1 MPFKDKSKENEYKR
15 KYWAARP
22 AQRKA
27 IRDRWAAKHH
37 DEILAYQREY
47 TKRPEVKERRRKQ
60 YLEHREEY
68 LLNAKRNRLMKRYE
82 QKSVMSTWKRRK
94 AGRDYARRKRL
105 GIVIE
110 MVQGSYFWKAGKI
123 SNGPF
128 DYRKDA
134 IKDAERAFL

>member
-1 MPFKDKSKENEYKR
+1 MPFKDKAKENEYKR
-15 KYWAARP
+15 KYWGAHP

-27 IRDRWAAKHH
+27 IMDRWRAKNR
-37 DEILAYQREY
+37 EKILAYGREY
-47 TKRPEVKERRRKQ
+47 NKRPEVIERRRKQ
-60 YLEHREEY
+60 YLEHREQM

-82 QKSVMSTWKRRK
+82 YKYSLSTRELRK
-94 AGRDYARRKRL
+94 IGRNSMRRKRL

-128 DYRKDA
+128 DYRNDA

>member
-1 MPFKDKSKENEYKR
+1 MPFKDRAKENEYKR
-15 KYWAARP
+15 KYWAAHP

-27 IRDRWAAKHH
+27 IMDRWRAKNR
-37 DEILAYQREY
+37 EKILAYGREY
-47 TKRPEVKERRRKQ
+47 NKRPEVIERRRKQ
-60 YLEHREEY
+60 YLEHREEM

-82 QKSVMSTWKRRK
+82 QKCSLSTRERRK
-94 AGRDYARRKRL
+94 IGRNSMRRKRL